1 MEITAIEAIVIFL
14 FIQEF
19 IILFG
24 FIDIL
29 IKLKLLIA
37 SIDNLLSSKR

>member
-1 MEITAIEAIVIFL
+1 METTLEAVIIFL

-24 FIDIL
+24 FIYIA
-29 IKLKLLIA
+29 IKLNLLIA
-37 SIDNLLSSKR
+37 SIDNMLDSKR